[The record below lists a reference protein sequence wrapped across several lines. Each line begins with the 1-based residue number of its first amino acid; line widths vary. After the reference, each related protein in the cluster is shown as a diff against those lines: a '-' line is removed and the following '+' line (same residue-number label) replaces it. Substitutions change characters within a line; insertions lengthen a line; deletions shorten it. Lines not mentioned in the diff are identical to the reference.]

1 MSIGII
7 RNLGVGRFLEW
18 GVVDSRGATGSI
30 VVFWDNRVLELV
42 DLEAGVFSI
51 SSHFKN
57 CEDGFFWT
65 FIGIYGPTLR
75 RDREWFWGELGAIK
89 GLWSGPWCVAWDF
102 NLIKCPEKHNR
113 GGCLNSDLKIKGLV
127 FWGGGGA
134 FLPGVEGRIINQCQD
149 SIVS

>member
-127 FWGGGGA
+127 FWGGGGGA
-134 FLPGVEGRIINQCQD
+134 FLPGVEGRIINQCQG
-149 SIVS
+149 